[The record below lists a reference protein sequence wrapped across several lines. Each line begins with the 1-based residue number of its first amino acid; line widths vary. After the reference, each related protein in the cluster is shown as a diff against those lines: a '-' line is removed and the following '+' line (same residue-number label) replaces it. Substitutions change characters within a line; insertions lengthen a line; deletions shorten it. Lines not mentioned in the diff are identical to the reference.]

1 MDYFD
6 TRLKLAGCLYLLFW
20 LGLILTDTGLAAA
33 PAQKNEVLV
42 ISKATTRDL
51 KRDSK
56 QFVADKDNR
65 EDEREKKSISK
76 TVLTALNGVLNAFWK
91 KPVFE

>member
-20 LGLILTDTGLAAA
+20 LGLILTDTGLEAA
-33 PAQKNEVLV
+33 AQKNEVLV

-65 EDEREKKSISK
+65 EGGKKEHFKNGFNSSK
-76 TVLTALNGVLNAFWK
+76 WGSKCFLEEASF
-91 KPVFE
+91 